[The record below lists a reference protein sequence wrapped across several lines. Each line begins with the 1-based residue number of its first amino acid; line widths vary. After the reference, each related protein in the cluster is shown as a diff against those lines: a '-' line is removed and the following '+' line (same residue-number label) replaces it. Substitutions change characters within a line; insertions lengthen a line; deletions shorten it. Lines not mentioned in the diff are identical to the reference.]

1 MGDDMNIGLS
11 GVALWVGALVL
22 CAVTGCSTLT
32 PTPRNAPEGLLEGTG
47 WQLQQLG
54 AQGAIAGNQPTLSF
68 AQMGRVS
75 GTGSCNQFNGPVT
88 VSGKS
93 IAFGALASTRM
104 ACSDALNKQESTYL
118 KALGQAEW
126 FTVAGSTLTIYTKAM
141 DQPLVFFRTSPP

>member
-1 MGDDMNIGLS
+1 MNARLS
-11 GVALWVGALVL
+11 TIVSLIGVAILSSLSA
-22 CAVTGCSTLT
+22 CSTLT
-32 PTPRNAPEGLLEGTG
+32 PAPKNLPEGLLEGTG

-68 AQMGRVS
+68 AQLGKVS

-88 VSGKS
+88 VNGKS
-93 IAFGALASTRM
+93 ITFGALASTRM
-104 ACSDALNKQESTYL
+104 ACSEALNKQEAAYF